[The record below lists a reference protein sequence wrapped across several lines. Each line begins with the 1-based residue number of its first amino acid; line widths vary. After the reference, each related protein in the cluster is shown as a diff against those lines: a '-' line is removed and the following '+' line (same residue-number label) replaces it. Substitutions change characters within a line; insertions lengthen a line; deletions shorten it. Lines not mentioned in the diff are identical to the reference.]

1 MTMPIF
7 DYSCEKCGHYWENI
21 EVWESHKP
29 AVCPKCQTKEIKKIF
44 TSSKQEI
51 RIGKIETTPDPQ
63 PPLTELKPRDG
74 SESGMTDLPRTELKD
89 YIRSKDKYGNSV
101 WKEKRR
107 TYFHPGM
114 GSRKSSAEK
123 E

>member
-1 MTMPIF
+1 MPIF
-7 DYSCEKCGHYWENI
+7 DYSCSKCGTVWENV
-21 EVWESHKP
+21 EVWPSHAPK
-29 AVCPKCQTKEIKKIF
+29 ACPKCKSKKFSKVFSSVAGQTMRMGRLQ
-44 TSSKQEI
+44 SL
-51 RIGKIETTPDPQ
+51 PDPT
-63 PPLTELKPRDG
+63 PPLTELKPGEG
-74 SESGMTDLPRTELKD
+74 SESGMKDLQRTELKD
-89 YIRSKDKYGNSV
+89 YIRTRDKYGNAV

>member
-1 MTMPIF
+1 MPIF
-7 DYSCEKCGHYWENI
+7 DYACSKCGNVWENI
-21 EVWESHKP
+21 EVWPSHAPKS
-29 AVCPKCQTKEIKKIF
+29 CPKCKSRKFAKVF

-51 RIGKIETTPDPQ
+51 RMGGIASTPDPT
-63 PPLTELKPRDG
+63 PPLTELTPRKG
-74 SESGMTDLPRTELKD
+74 SESGMGDLPRTELKD
-89 YIRSKDKYGNSV
+89 YVRTKDKYGNSI